1 MAIRFRY
8 LALLLIV
15 FALMILLG
23 SLPGQAD
30 ALSARFGDK
39 ALHLIAYICFSV
51 LCYRVWNVP
60 RRQRILLT
68 IMMIALLGLIDEGI
82 QAALPYRN
90 ASVVDWC
97 FDLLAALIAVSGI
110 WLQESLSPLQNSH
123 AKNQ

>member
-1 MAIRFRY
+1 MAIRLRY
-8 LALLLIV
+8 LAFLLIF
-15 FALMILLG
+15 FALMIGIG

-39 ALHLIAYICFSV
+39 LLHLIAYVCCSV
-51 LCYRVWNVP
+51 LCYRVWIAP

-90 ASVVDWC
+90 ASFVDWC
-97 FDLLAALIAVSGI
+97 FDLLAALIAVSGL
-110 WLQESLSPLQNSH
+110 WLQESFFPLQNTH
-123 AKNQ
+123 AKN

>member
-23 SLPGQAD
+23 ALPGQAD

-39 ALHLIAYICFSV
+39 ALHMIAYIFFSV
-51 LCYRVWNVP
+51 ICYRVWNAP

-68 IMMIALLGLIDEGI
+68 IVMIALLGLIDEGI

-90 ASVVDWC
+90 ASLVDWC
-97 FDLLAALIAVSGI
+97 FDLLAALITVSGL

-123 AKNQ
+123 AKN

>member
-1 MAIRFRY
+1 MAIRLRY
-8 LALLLIV
+8 LAFLLIF
-15 FALMILLG
+15 FALMIGIG

-39 ALHLIAYICFSV
+39 LLHLIAYVCCSV
-51 LCYRVWNVP
+51 LCYRVWIAP

-90 ASVVDWC
+90 ASFVDWC
-97 FDLLAALIAVSGI
+97 FDLLAALIAISGL
-110 WLQESLSPLQNSH
+110 WLQESFFPLQNTH
-123 AKNQ
+123 AKN

>member
-39 ALHLIAYICFSV
+39 SLHLIAYICFS
-51 LCYRVWNVP
+51 
-60 RRQRILLT
+60 
-68 IMMIALLGLIDEGI
+68 
-82 QAALPYRN
+82 
-90 ASVVDWC
+90 
-97 FDLLAALIAVSGI
+97 
-110 WLQESLSPLQNSH
+110 
-123 AKNQ
+123 

>member
-1 MAIRFRY
+1 MAIRLRY
-8 LALLLIV
+8 LAFLLIF
-15 FALMILLG
+15 FALMIGIG

-39 ALHLIAYICFSV
+39 LLHLIAYVCCSV
-51 LCYRVWNVP
+51 LCYRVWIAP

-90 ASVVDWC
+90 ASFVDWC
-97 FDLLAALIAVSGI
+97 FDLLAALIAISGLL
-110 WLQESLSPLQNSH
+110 LQESFFPLQNTH
-123 AKNQ
+123 AKN

>member
-1 MAIRFRY
+1 MAIRLRY

-23 SLPGQAD
+23 ALPGQAD

-39 ALHLIAYICFSV
+39 SLHMIAYICFSV

-68 IMMIALLGLIDEGI
+68 IVMIALLGLIDEGI

-90 ASVVDWC
+90 ASLVDWC
-97 FDLLAALIAVSGI
+97 FDLLAALIAVIGL
-110 WLQESLSPLQNSH
+110 WLQESLSPLQNAH
-123 AKNQ
+123 AKN